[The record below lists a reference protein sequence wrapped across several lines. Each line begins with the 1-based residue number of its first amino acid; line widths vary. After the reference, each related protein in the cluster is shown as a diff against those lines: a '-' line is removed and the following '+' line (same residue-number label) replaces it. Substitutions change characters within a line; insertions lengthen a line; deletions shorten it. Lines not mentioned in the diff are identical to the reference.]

1 MVADAIK
8 GTIEVT
14 KGLNDIKSSNLTFAK
29 EALQITVQAGEAIT
43 PFIPLIGLASTTIV
57 EIVKIYQTSQYNK
70 RICNSLLDRA
80 RLSEIAIDQ
89 LIRRRKENEK
99 NFKSQIWYNAFDRF
113 VFILDKMKTFAE
125 KVSQLQGFKVYF
137 KAKKVSEKFNTL
149 MNEYDNAMK
158 DLNFTIAIVNEQ
170 QKQIDNESLN
180 ADIGEMKEFLEK
192 IENNNEENSVKMS
205 LIYEEVQNIKSM
217 ISKSEINETKRIDS
231 NKLTEPVVGRQS
243 DTRGSSRGKTKKR
256 IYMNAIEVACRTINI
271 PEKDSKMTQRFLAI
285 CIKAT
290 QSPNIIQFYGLSII
304 DGSTV
309 MVLEWAELGSLREL
323 YKENKIPLKLKLS
336 YALDI
341 CRGIAYLNALNIYH
355 HDLKCSNVMV
365 TEKHVAKLTNFYLS
379 RDKDGRTTSVFNRIE
394 NGRWLA
400 PEKLKDNKY
409 RYDHKCEIFSF
420 GMLLWE
426 LTFERKPYENM
437 DLEKISNYVINGG
450 REKIQFEQI
459 GLASPNSPDAKIQKG
474 FEEIIREAWNQD
486 PDIRISIT
494 KLLIQLDDLTKKS
507 VKPGCSPG
515 LQPQEIADINIPINP
530 LNDKSIKAHK
540 EKDYEKAWKCFNEQA
555 ENQNSLG
562 KYWKAYYLWEGF
574 FDQKIDK
581 IAALELYKEA
591 ADNGVTDAQYR
602 YACSLLDRNLKSK
615 IKPNSKE
622 EAVKYLQMAAENGS
636 VSAQFQVGENYSKGR
651 LNYTQNLEMAKLWY
665 KRAALQNDKKAK
677 ERLKTLGVDA
687 LVNVRSGDIVN
698 AYGITKFP
706 QDGNYAIV
714 MNYFGEGN
722 LRSYLEKNHETM
734 SLKEKV
740 QILETEEL
748 SIAYDNEKKT
758 YSGSRKAN
766 KPTNQTY
773 HTSRILSLSEKDINK
788 FVIPE
793 DFDDENVD
801 WE

>member
-243 DTRGSSRGKTKKR
+243 DTRGSSKGKTKKR

-530 LNDKSIKAHK
+530 LNDKSDEIPDDIDFDSIDIDEIFEPIIPISEGIKAHK

-677 ERLKTLGVDA
+677 ERLKTLGVD
-687 LVNVRSGDIVN
+687 G
-698 AYGITKFP
+698 K
-706 QDGNYAIV
+706 
-714 MNYFGEGN
+714 
-722 LRSYLEKNHETM
+722 
-734 SLKEKV
+734 
-740 QILETEEL
+740 
-748 SIAYDNEKKT
+748 
-758 YSGSRKAN
+758 
-766 KPTNQTY
+766 
-773 HTSRILSLSEKDINK
+773 
-788 FVIPE
+788 
-793 DFDDENVD
+793 
-801 WE
+801 